1 MVTVAIAAL
10 ADVHVEGVFLIASQ
24 VGVGHE
30 VKSVVVPGREIKTFI
45 EIFKHAICTLFDA
58 NFASM
63 QSSLFFYLD

>member
-30 VKSVVVPGREIKTFI
+30 VKSVVVPGREIKTFR
-45 EIFKHAICTLFDA
+45 
-58 NFASM
+58 NF
-63 QSSLFFYLD
+63 L